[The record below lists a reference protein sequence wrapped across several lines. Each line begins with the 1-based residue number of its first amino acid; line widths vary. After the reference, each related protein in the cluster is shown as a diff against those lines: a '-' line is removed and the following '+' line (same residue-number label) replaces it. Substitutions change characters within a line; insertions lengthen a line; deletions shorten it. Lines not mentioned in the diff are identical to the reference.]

1 MDIAEY
7 GVPATW
13 QRQMIIHGFDP
24 LNHTVAEF
32 VEFCERME
40 YAEADGSND
49 GTKSKTD
56 SKNGKNGAKSPAKSS
71 DEGHNKKKRKSHSDD
86 DEAFCEY
93 HKIYGHSTGECRNVL
108 QQIKKM
114 RANWETKR
122 GYGYNYPKNSKSQD
136 KKEKEDLH
144 SLVQDMVK
152 RELKQSVSG
161 KKRKQEKED
170 NFNIEEF
177 EDLSLSESDDDE

>member
-1 MDIAEY
+1 M
-7 GVPATW
+7 
-13 QRQMIIHGFDP
+13 
-24 LNHTVAEF
+24 
-32 VEFCERME
+32 
-40 YAEADGSND
+40 
-49 GTKSKTD
+49 
-56 SKNGKNGAKSPAKSS
+56 
-71 DEGHNKKKRKSHSDD
+71 
-86 DEAFCEY
+86 
-93 HKIYGHSTGECRNVL
+93 YGHEHWKCRTVL

-122 GYGYNYPKNSKSQD
+122 DYGYNYPKNPKSQD
-136 KKEKEDLH
+136 KKKEDLH

>member
-1 MDIAEY
+1 
-7 GVPATW
+7 
-13 QRQMIIHGFDP
+13 
-24 LNHTVAEF
+24 
-32 VEFCERME
+32 
-40 YAEADGSND
+40 
-49 GTKSKTD
+49 
-56 SKNGKNGAKSPAKSS
+56 
-71 DEGHNKKKRKSHSDD
+71 
-86 DEAFCEY
+86 
-93 HKIYGHSTGECRNVL
+93 
-108 QQIKKM
+108 M

-136 KKEKEDLH
+136 KKDKEDLH